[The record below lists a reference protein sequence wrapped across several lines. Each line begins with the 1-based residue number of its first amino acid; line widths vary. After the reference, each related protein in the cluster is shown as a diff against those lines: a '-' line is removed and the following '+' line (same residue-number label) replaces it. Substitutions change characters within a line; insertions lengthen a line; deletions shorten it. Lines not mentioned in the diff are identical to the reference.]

1 MRRLF
6 TRSALV
12 AVATLVLLVV
22 AAAPASAHTIS
33 GPRPSNY
40 RSTVTK
46 IEPPAP
52 GVSVWIVDLGNKTQL
67 TNRTRSDATVL
78 GYEDEPYLRIGPDG
92 VFENVHSAATYINR
106 TRQGGVVPQG
116 VDTSPTLAPE
126 WRKISDGNSW
136 AWHDHRAHYMGLTL
150 PPIVQN
156 APGKFHHISVG
167 EIKFVH
173 NGVTSTVFVALD
185 WVPGPSSLPWIPA
198 FVIVFAAA
206 LVVAVMP
213 RSWKALAGSIAFLVL
228 VDMTHTITYEIGRAG
243 SNATKVVGF
252 FTGSFV
258 SIIVWV
264 GAVFTIIGLWR
275 RRIEAL
281 YGVVFVGVM
290 LALVGG
296 ATDLSSLWKSQLP
309 SAGPDGLTRL
319 SVVLL
324 LAGGAGV
331 AIGALVRG
339 IRSDRISRSRA
350 EAEPG
355 GWIRTLVVGLDER
368 ELRRIAADLDI
379 DDVLAAALHE
389 AAVRMRDTAD
399 TLANGALVLDIASDD
414 EQGVHTWS
422 ISGRP
427 ATLDAERGPAEPV
440 AARIAVAFPVLLQL
454 LAGTVSLDDA
464 IASGR
469 AKYTGDPEIA
479 AQIGPRL
486 LESAATSTSPTVPS
500 DDRASAP

>member
-1 MRRLF
+1 MRRLI

-12 AVATLVLLVV
+12 LVGTLVLIVV

-52 GVSVWIVDLGNKTQL
+52 GISVRIVDLGAKTQL
-67 TNRTRSDATVL
+67 TNRTSSEATVL
-78 GYEDEPYLRIGPDG
+78 GYEDEPYLRIGPSG

-106 TRQGGVVPQG
+106 TRQGGAVPEG
-116 VDTSPTLAPE
+116 VDTSPTLPPE
-126 WRKISDGNSW
+126 WRKLSDGNSW
-136 AWHDHRAHYMGLTL
+136 AWHDHRAHYMGTSL

-156 APGKFHHISVG
+156 SPGKFHHISVG

-173 NGVTSTVFVALD
+173 NGVTSTAFVALD
-185 WVPGPSSLPWIPA
+185 WVPGPSSAPWIP
-198 FVIVFAAA
+198 VLVVVFAAA
-206 LVVAVMP
+206 LVVAVLP
-213 RSWKALAGSIAFLVL
+213 RSWKALACSIAFLVL

-243 SNATKVVGF
+243 ANTTKVVGF
-252 FTGSFV
+252 LTGSFV
-258 SIIVWV
+258 SIIVWI

-275 RRIEAL
+275 RRAEAL
-281 YGVVFVGVM
+281 YGAVFVGVM

-309 SAGPDGLTRL
+309 SVGPDALTRL

-324 LAGGAGV
+324 LAGGAGIAV
-331 AIGALVRG
+331 GALVRG
-339 IRSDRISRSRA
+339 IRSDRGSRTRA
-350 EAEPG
+350 ETEPG

-368 ELRRIAADLDI
+368 ELRRIAADLDV

-389 AAVRMRDTAD
+389 AAERMRDTDGA
-399 TLANGALVLDIASDD
+399 LANGALVLDIASDD
-414 EQGVHTWS
+414 EQGLHTWS
-422 ISGRP
+422 ISGSP
-427 ATLDAERGPAEPV
+427 ATLDAERGPVEPV
-440 AARIAVAFPVLLQL
+440 AARIAVAFPLLLQL

-469 AKYTGDPEIA
+469 AKYTGDPDVA

-486 LESAATSTSPTVPS
+486 PEKVPTSRIAPS